1 MATPHFAVADLRTP
15 AELAHF
21 SHPMPLVTAA
31 VKRMLETE
39 HGRDAARLM
48 PAISK
53 VHGKP
58 VLNLADLVYI
68 GGGALIDTY
77 KNIDKVMALLAGSDV
92 TDGTAKV
99 LDHALHAQY
108 AKWRQ
113 VLLVT
118 HREAVGVEKEERE
131 EQASDVSIED
141 KLVWFAGQYHFSPE
155 PDQFSGGAFAK
166 GLVQMGLGYEVD
178 AKTDWRRA
186 RPSNG
191 RRGEV
196 PSGDKKKALSE
207 KVSITTGLDVYNCLV
222 RKMMTILLLFG
233 DADIGAAKFVSTSRG
248 VLSGTTRWVTLS
260 DVYALKKACAG
271 LQKLPSAKAEELVD
285 WFEGKLS
292 ESVKAPLLRTLA
304 SALHEHLDVFEARI
318 DSRTVAAVKRENPA
332 REPAP
337 VLSKKQ
343 KKAAKAAAALAAD
356 AAAAGG
362 AKPRTPDGKKAVVK
376 KPKDQAQALPR
387 MDGGNPDGAPC
398 RKYAKGTCAGP
409 CRFSHEAEP
418 EASPGDEEGSD

>member
-1 MATPHFAVADLRTP
+1 
-15 AELAHF
+15 
-21 SHPMPLVTAA
+21 MPLVTAA
-31 VKRMLETE
+31 VKRLLETE
-39 HGRDAARLM
+39 HGREAARLL
-48 PAISK
+48 PSISK

-58 VLNLADLVYI
+58 VLNLGDLVYI
-68 GGGALIDTY
+68 GGGVLIDTY
-77 KNIDKVMALLAGSDV
+77 KNIDKVMAVLAGTDV
-92 TDGTAKV
+92 ADGTAKV
-99 LDHALHAQY
+99 LDYDLHVLY

-113 VLLVT
+113 VLLMT

-196 PSGDKKKALSE
+196 ASGDKKVAISE
-207 KVSITTGLDVYNCLV
+207 KVTITAGLDVYNCLV

-233 DADIGAAKFVSTSRG
+233 DANLVAAKFASGSRG
-248 VLSGTTRWVTLS
+248 LLAGTVRWITLS

-292 ESVKAPLLRTLA
+292 ESVKAPLLKTLA

-318 DSRTVAAVKRENPA
+318 DSRTVTMVKREPQG
-332 REPAP
+332 REPTT
-337 VLSKKQ
+337 VVSKKQ
-343 KKAAKAAAALAAD
+343 KKAAKAAAALE

-362 AKPRTPDGKKAVVK
+362 AKPRAPGGKESVNK
-376 KPKDQAQALPR
+376 KPDDKAQGLPR
-387 MDGGNPDGAPC
+387 LDGGNPDGAPC
-398 RKYAKGTCAGP
+398 RKFAKGICAGP
-409 CRFSHEAEP
+409 CRFSHEAELD
-418 EASPGDEEGSD
+418 AEGGGE